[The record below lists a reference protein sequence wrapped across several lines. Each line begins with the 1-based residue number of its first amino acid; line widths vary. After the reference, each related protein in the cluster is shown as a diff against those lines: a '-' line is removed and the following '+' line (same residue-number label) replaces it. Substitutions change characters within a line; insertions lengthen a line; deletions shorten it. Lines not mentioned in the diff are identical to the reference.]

1 MDNNSIKWFNSP
13 KNLNRVKKSQAHI
26 RRKIARNKYIII
38 KIKKLL
44 SCKKIQKLINHCM
57 KYETFG
63 KDIEEPIQK
72 FLEKKLKNI
81 KFQFASNK
89 NVYPDIK
96 LPDYDISIDIKSGS
110 TKNKDGDIF
119 KKVTNSCNDLGTI
132 NSWINKKIH
141 QSKKHYLI
149 FVKYTPDDY
158 GNNIKIDEI
167 YFNHIYYFVGM
178 KNNILSYREKDGN
191 LRPKS
196 FHEFNN
202 SNIKDYKHFLECLHN
217 TDKIRAKKI
226 CKKKYDYLKNILSE
240 EELIQFLDT
249 F

>member
-110 TKNKDGDIF
+110 TKN
-119 KKVTNSCNDLGTI
+119 
-132 NSWINKKIH
+132 
-141 QSKKHYLI
+141 
-149 FVKYTPDDY
+149 
-158 GNNIKIDEI
+158 
-167 YFNHIYYFVGM
+167 
-178 KNNILSYREKDGN
+178 
-191 LRPKS
+191 
-196 FHEFNN
+196 
-202 SNIKDYKHFLECLHN
+202 
-217 TDKIRAKKI
+217 
-226 CKKKYDYLKNILSE
+226 
-240 EELIQFLDT
+240 
-249 F
+249 